1 MPARIR
7 KLRHDEETRQRIKIA
22 QLVNRLQD
30 HAFGKIPLE
39 ASQIKSIEILLR
51 KVLPDLSS
59 VNATVEIESRN
70 NVISDQPLTEE
81 EFEAKYCLPIHGK
94 NAH

>member
-7 KLRHDEETRQRIKIA
+7 KIRHDEETRQRIKIT

-59 VNATVEIESRN
+59 VDATVEIESRN
-70 NVISDQPLTEE
+70 VISDQPLTVE
-81 EFEAKYCLPIHGK
+81 EFEAKYCFPIHGK
-94 NAH
+94 DAH